1 MELTILANFCQ
12 IHQSEI
18 SSAGWTNFSQIR
30 QSELSLADLADLTN
44 FRHRGYFN
52 HFWTYLKVIFYITNF
67 PEKSMEKKHK
77 PNKKQHT
84 LQHFSVRWEDTVCH
98 FLSFK
103 AILETKLLDR
113 QKED

>member
-12 IHQSEI
+12 IRQSEI

-52 HFWTYLKVIFYITNF
+52 HFWTYLKVIFYIT
-67 PEKSMEKKHK
+67 
-77 PNKKQHT
+77 
-84 LQHFSVRWEDTVCH
+84 
-98 FLSFK
+98 
-103 AILETKLLDR
+103 
-113 QKED
+113 

>member
-12 IHQSEI
+12 IHQSET

-30 QSELSLADLADLTN
+30 QSELSLADLTN

-113 QKED
+113 QKEN